1 MKAFLANQDAT
12 AYLLK
17 RFLRS
22 TARVFLVTWLDN
34 LLPADQL
41 ASSNHCEKTSV
52 PVAMERCT
60 AVFESFSSLA
70 VIELAEM
77 CSALV
82 TPICLGTCVPCPL
95 SAFGEK
101 PAKLSS
107 EYFKLPPVSLLRHN
121 LDPVTTPSSAEMG
134 GTSEGGLASDASDD
148 EAPSSSSRAA
158 ARLGGALLP
167 YFHSVLCSSGEESS
181 ADELE
186 ESSSDSEQD
195 IGMDVDESRVVPSHS
210 KEEHWAMQSSA
221 SRSDIMSSNS
231 ATLLAKS
238 FERLLREISSL
249 LVFQRVMKGKP
260 QLPGKIP
267 VVAIEDGIV
276 WKHLQGIWRW
286 LGGIMDTMECQLRT
300 GEAVLSSRQQGSS
313 GNTANKKTSGRR
325 QLESALNDGKGF
337 FLQYMLSVL
346 CWRSDE
352 HAHMPPVLDVMG
364 MEHVAWILDGLLHF
378 MLHSSAITRG
388 SHPPQIGQE
397 IKPND
402 EAVTFFFT
410 RSASVSCLGMPP
422 VSPFASIEQAL
433 PLAEWP
439 QLLTAK
445 ASRDL
450 LFHTSMPCLEVWP
463 VCSLAPPSIT
473 TLLSSNLIT
482 SPRVEEGKVTVLNDD
497 EVWGVSSNQLAAS
510 VLLGR
515 WCMSCDLLHQAF
527 GNHLRSDR
535 KSVLGQLGGFRV
547 VEKSFRRQMEQY
559 ENSGTYKDSTEL
571 LVSGITPDAN
581 MLFVV
586 TLGAK
591 RPYQVTLSSF
601 GIFPPS
607 AQKSSPLS
615 HQLIVSLKGHFH

>member
-1 MKAFLANQDAT
+1 MKSFLANQDT
-12 AYLLK
+12 TSHLLK
-17 RFLRS
+17 RFIRS
-22 TARVFLVTWLDN
+22 AARVFLVTWLDN
-34 LLPADQL
+34 LSSGDQL
-41 ASSNHCEKTSV
+41 SSDHCEKTSV

-70 VIELAEM
+70 IAELAEM

-82 TPICLGTCVPCPL
+82 NPICLGTCVPCPL
-95 SAFGEK
+95 SSFGEK
-101 PAKLSS
+101 PAKLSN

-121 LDPVTTPSSAEMG
+121 LDPSSMPPAAEVG
-134 GTSEGGLASDASDD
+134 GAGEGGLGSDASDD

-181 ADELE
+181 PDELE

-195 IGMDVDESRVVPSHS
+195 IGMDVIDSRIVPSHS

-221 SRSDIMSSNS
+221 SRSDVMSSNS
-231 ATLLAKS
+231 STLLAKS

-249 LVFQRVMKGKP
+249 LVFQHVMKGKP

-267 VVAIEDGIV
+267 VVAVEDGIV
-276 WKHLQGIWRW
+276 WEQLQGIWRW
-286 LGGIMDTMECQLRT
+286 LGGVMDTMECQLRT
-300 GEAVLSSRQQGSS
+300 GEAVLSSRQQGS
-313 GNTANKKTSGRR
+313 NTSSSNSSSTSSKKTSGRR
-325 QLESALNDGKGF
+325 QIESALNDGKGF

-352 HAHMPPVLDVMG
+352 HAHVPPVLDVMG

-378 MLHSSAITRG
+378 MLHSSAVARG

-397 IKPND
+397 IKLHD
-402 EAVTFFFT
+402 EAMTFFFT

-422 VSPFASIEQAL
+422 VSPFASIEQAV

-445 ASRDL
+445 ASKDL

-463 VCSLAPPSIT
+463 QCSLAPPTIT
-473 TLLSSNLIT
+473 ALLTNTLMT
-482 SPRVEEGKVTVLNDD
+482 SPRVEDGKVTVLNDD

-527 GNHLRSDR
+527 GNQLRSDR
-535 KSVLGQLGGFRV
+535 KSVLGQLGGFHV

-571 LVSGITPDAN
+571 LVS
-581 MLFVV
+581 MLVLLLWV
-586 TLGAK
+586 
-591 RPYQVTLSSF
+591 
-601 GIFPPS
+601 
-607 AQKSSPLS
+607 
-615 HQLIVSLKGHFH
+615 